1 MGSAE
6 RGMIR
11 FECGQC
17 GGAVRVPD
25 ACAGRKGLC
34 PACGAVVSI
43 PGAAKGVSEGDD
55 AAIAELTAAVG
66 RGAEDALRDEDA
78 AVPPPPRPAGAE
90 PSIEDEFDLPEPS
103 AGAADET
110 KILPAEESAKDEEAR
125 VDVRPSPSLNGSARG
140 TEAAAPRRDA
150 DLVACRRR
158 MIVAIAV
165 AAASVITLVAVL
177 LLRCLRII

>member
-1 MGSAE
+1 MP
-6 RGMIR
+6 
-11 FECGQC
+11 C
-17 GGAVRVPD
+17 
-25 ACAGRKGLC
+25 
-34 PACGAVVSI
+34 
-43 PGAAKGVSEGDD
+43 
-55 AAIAELTAAVG
+55 
-66 RGAEDALRDEDA
+66 
-78 AVPPPPRPAGAE
+78 E